1 MAAGAGAGPNRMP
14 KIVGSLAKYPAR
26 VTFAWYVGMIA
37 LGALAL
43 AHPLCRDRGQAAI
56 SLVDAAFT
64 ATSAACVTGLTVRST
79 ATDFNLLGQFV
90 ILLLI
95 QVGGIGIMTV
105 TSYLTLHLG
114 RRESLGHR
122 LVFAATLGAEFDT
135 DLRWI
140 LRNVL
145 AVTLATEGLG
155 FLVLMVRNLFE
166 FPLPIAVWNA
176 LFHSV
181 SAFCNAG
188 FALHDD
194 NLMRYRDDVLVS
206 LTISGLVIAGGIGFP
221 VILDVR
227 RNWAKRRSWSWLWE
241 RLHLHTK
248 ITLIGTA
255 ALLVASSLCVL
266 LLEWDDLLEPVIPWK
281 RPVVALFH
289 AVACRTAG
297 FNTVDLPQLT
307 NATLF
312 VSILLMAIG
321 AGACST
327 AGGFKVSTLSILVAH
342 VWSLFRGR
350 GRLTLFR
357 RTVSREAVAKAQA
370 LMLLYLVVLIGGLTL
385 LLFCEHARQS
395 YSATKGAFMAAAF
408 EVTSALGTV
417 GLSLGVTPHL
427 SALGKIIVIAL
438 MFIGRLGPITV
449 FVALS
454 RGEHCETLAY
464 PDEEPI
470 FG

>member
-1 MAAGAGAGPNRMP
+1 MP

-26 VTFAWYVGMIA
+26 ASFAWY
-37 LGALAL
+37 LGIIFLGSLAL
-43 AHPLCRDRGQAAI
+43 MHPLCRHEGRAAI
-56 SLVDAAFT
+56 SAVDAAFT
-64 ATSAACVTGLTVRST
+64 ATSATCVTGLAVRST
-79 ATDFNLLGQFV
+79 ATDFNLLGQGV

-95 QVGGIGIMTV
+95 QVGGIGIMTI

-122 LVFAATLGAEFDT
+122 LVFAETLGAEFDT

-145 AVTLATEGLG
+145 AVTLAIEGLG
-155 FLVLMVRNLFE
+155 FLVLTIRNLFD
-166 FPLPIAVWNA
+166 FPLPIALWNA
-176 LFHSV
+176 LFHAV

-194 NLMRYRDDVLVS
+194 SLMRYRDDVLVN
-206 LTISGLVIAGGIGFP
+206 LTISGLVIVGGIGFP

-227 RNWAKRRSWSWLWE
+227 RHWEKTRSWSWLWE
-241 RLHLHTK
+241 RLHLHSK

-255 ALLVASSLCVL
+255 VLLLASSLCVL
-266 LLEWDDLLEPVIPWK
+266 LLERDGVLGPVTPWK
-281 RPVVALFH
+281 RPVVAAFH
-289 AVACRTAG
+289 AVSCRTAG

-327 AGGFKVSTLSILVAH
+327 AGGFKVSTMSILVAH
-342 VWSLFRGR
+342 AWSMFRGQT
-350 GRLTLFR
+350 RLNLFR
-357 RTVSREAVAKAQA
+357 RTVSREAIAKAQA
-370 LMLLYLVVLIGGLTL
+370 MMLLFLVVIICGLTL
-385 LLFCEHARQS
+385 LLFLEHSRDS
-395 YSATKGAFMAAAF
+395 YAATKGAFMAAAF

-417 GLSLGVTPHL
+417 GLSLGITPGL
-427 SALGKIIVIAL
+427 TVFGKIIVILL
-438 MFIGRLGPITV
+438 MFIGRLGPITI

-454 RGEHCETLAY
+454 RGERRATLAY
-464 PDEEPI
+464 PDEEPM

>member
-1 MAAGAGAGPNRMP
+1 MP

-26 VTFAWYVGMIA
+26 ISFAWY
-37 LGALAL
+37 LGIIVLGTLAL
-43 AHPLCRDRGQAAI
+43 TQTACRHEGRAPV

-64 ATSAACVTGLTVRST
+64 ATSATCVTGLTVRST
-79 ATDFNLLGQFV
+79 ISDFNFLGQLV
-90 ILLLI
+90 IVLLI

-122 LVFAATLGAEFDT
+122 MVFAETLGAEFDT
-135 DLRWI
+135 DLKWI

-145 AVTLATEGLG
+145 LVTLIVEGAG
-155 FLVLMVRNLFE
+155 FVLLAVRNLFE
-166 FPLPIAVWNA
+166 FPVHVAVWNA

-194 NLMRYRDDVLVS
+194 NLMRYRDDVLVN
-206 LTISGLVIAGGIGFP
+206 LTICALVVVGGIGFP

-227 RNWAKRRSWSWLWE
+227 RHWDKTKSWFQRWD
-241 RLHLHTK
+241 RLHLHSK

-255 ALLVASSLCVL
+255 VLLVSSSLCVL
-266 LLEWDDLLEPVIPWK
+266 AIEWDGILSQVTPWK
-281 RPVVALFH
+281 RPIAATFH
-289 AVACRTAG
+289 AVSCRTAG

-327 AGGFKVSTLSILVAH
+327 AGGFKVSTISVLVAH
-342 VWSLFRGR
+342 VWSMFRGQS
-350 GRLTLFR
+350 RLTLFR
-357 RTVSREAVAKAQA
+357 RTVSREAVSKAQA
-370 LMLLYLVVLIGGLTL
+370 MMVLFFVVAISGLTL
-385 LLFCEHARQS
+385 LLIFEHSDKS
-395 YSATKGAFMAAAF
+395 YAATKGAFMAVAF
-408 EVTSALGTV
+408 EAVSALGTV
-417 GLSLGVTPHL
+417 GLSLGITPNL
-427 SALGKIIVIAL
+427 TAFGKIIVIVL
-438 MFIGRLGPITV
+438 MFIGRLGPITI

-454 RGEHCETLAY
+454 GGERRAALAY
-464 PDEEPI
+464 PDEEPM